1 MLSEADQMKNRDELN
16 DALKTLHC
24 SAKKEIT
31 AIFDDCPDKVV
42 RHAALMKLPA
52 GVPLMREGQHL
63 DYVYIL
69 LNGTADGIDEQT
81 YGVVYIFREF
91 GSGSI
96 LGDFEVLGEI
106 SEYRSTI
113 VTSSDG
119 DVLRIPAEVYLN
131 WMSSDSRALMKRTR
145 MLIKELTLEVGD
157 KRKYALLSSH
167 DKMLLYLC
175 NRYKEEGNGREFRF
189 RDTREKLAKRLGI
202 SVKTIGR
209 NIKTLEEE
217 GFIGHES
224 GKITMDPEQYE
235 RQQSYIS
242 EHLVETNWNLE
253 EGTGKHGFI

>member
-1 MLSEADQMKNRDELN
+1 MKNRDELN

-96 LGDFEVLGEI
+96 L
-106 SEYRSTI
+106 
-113 VTSSDG
+113 
-119 DVLRIPAEVYLN
+119 
-131 WMSSDSRALMKRTR
+131 
-145 MLIKELTLEVGD
+145 
-157 KRKYALLSSH
+157 
-167 DKMLLYLC
+167 
-175 NRYKEEGNGREFRF
+175 
-189 RDTREKLAKRLGI
+189 
-202 SVKTIGR
+202 
-209 NIKTLEEE
+209 
-217 GFIGHES
+217 
-224 GKITMDPEQYE
+224 
-235 RQQSYIS
+235 
-242 EHLVETNWNLE
+242 
-253 EGTGKHGFI
+253 